1 MSLHAIL
8 SRSAHVSLRQGQ
20 LCVSGELAR
29 SLPIEDL
36 DTLTLEDGGITV
48 TEQCLCRLAENGV
61 AVLVCNGR
69 HTPAGV
75 LLPLAAHSRR
85 LSRIRLQIG
94 QPRPRVKRL
103 WQQIVRQKI
112 RNQGACLALS
122 GGEDT
127 VSVLADT
134 VRSGDSGNVEGVA
147 AARYF
152 RALFGEDFTRHGCDF
167 LNGFLDY
174 GYAILR
180 AVIART
186 IAAYGLEPCLGL
198 FHHSEQNPWNLADD
212 LIEPFRPVVDFLAS
226 KYRDE
231 KEDELLTKEHR
242 EQLTALLRADV
253 LLDGERQPVSYA
265 VEKVVQSLLRCFDGE
280 TETLLLPELLPLA
293 IHSYE

>member
-1 MSLHAIL
+1 MSLHAML
-8 SRSAHVSLRQGQ
+8 SRSAHVSLKHGQ
-20 LCVSGELAR
+20 LYVSGETSR

-36 DTLTLEDGGITV
+36 DTLTLEDGGITI

-61 AVLVCNGR
+61 AVMVCDGK
-69 HTPAGV
+69 HQPAGI
-75 LLPLAAHSRR
+75 LLPIAAHSRR
-85 LSRIRLQIG
+85 LPRIRLQIG

-112 RNQGACLALS
+112 RNQGECLVLS
-122 GGEDT
+122 GGKN
-127 VSVLADT
+127 VIGGMADT
-134 VRSGDSGNVEGVA
+134 VRSGDAGNVEGAA

-152 RALFGEDFTRHGCDF
+152 RALFGDNFSRHSCDF

-198 FHHSEQNPWNLADD
+198 FHHSEQNAWNLADD
-212 LIEPFRPVVDFLAS
+212 LIEPFRPVVDLLAA

-231 KEDELLTKEHR
+231 GEESSLTKEHR
-242 EQLTALLRADV
+242 EQLTALLRDDV
-253 LLDGERQPVSYA
+253 LLMGERQPVSYA
-265 VEKVVQSLLRCFDGE
+265 VEKVVQSLIRCFSGE
-280 TETLLLPELLPLA
+280 TDTLLLPELLPLSA
-293 IHSYE
+293 HSYE